1 MMRVKSYETILMQ
14 FPEYR
19 LLKSLMLY
27 VPPIIIVL
35 GTFGNVFSFIILRRR
50 AMVKVSSY
58 HYLASLAV
66 ADTLVLYIGLLR
78 LWLGELTG
86 SDFHDS
92 SDWVCKLTVSFGYTA
107 SDLSVW
113 LIIAVTVERYIVVC
127 FPLKASSMI
136 NTSRAKKVIIFLVL
150 VMFAINLHFLWT
162 VEIVD
167 RKMDS
172 KNVSNCEAA
181 PHHEQLVNDVWPW
194 VDACIYSFVPF
205 IVILV
210 LNILIICEV
219 VEARNH
225 RRQMQ
230 NTPEHHYHQQT
241 TRLRDGD
248 HSSSRASCRRS
259 CGPGEGTKLTIMLLT
274 VSFTFLLT
282 TLPMNVSLIVTAFW
296 QQYQNTLRQIAQ
308 FKLAKTVAELL
319 MYVNH
324 SINFFL
330 YCATGHKFRQQ
341 IVHLLG
347 CKKQTPYAPWT
358 SIQTEDTRI
367 QVPVKNGHTLTPKQ
381 HLLMAHAEGEECEMN
396 GEAIPLREL

>member
-1 MMRVKSYETILMQ
+1 MILMQ

-19 LLKSLMLY
+19 VLKSLMLY
-27 VPPIIIVL
+27 IPPIIVVL

-127 FPLKASSMI
+127 FPLRASTMI
-136 NTSRAKKVIIFLVL
+136 NTNRAKKVIIFLVL
-150 VMFAINLHFLWT
+150 LMFAINLHFLWT
-162 VEIVD
+162 VEIVE
-167 RKMDS
+167 RQMDS

-181 PHHEQLVNDVWPW
+181 PHHEHLVNEVWPW

-241 TRLRDGD
+241 TRLRNGD
-248 HSSSRASCRRS
+248 SSTTTSSCRRS
-259 CGPGEGTKLTIMLLT
+259 CGPGEGTKLTVMLLT
-274 VSFTFLLT
+274 VSFAFLLT

-330 YCATGHKFRQQ
+330 YCATGQKFRQQ
-341 IVHLLG
+341 IVHMLG
-347 CKKQTPYAPWT
+347 CKKQTPYAPWN

-367 QVPVKNGHTLTPKQ
+367 QASMKNGHTLTPKQ
-381 HLLMAHAEGEECEMN
+381 HLLMAHAAENECSFN
-396 GEAIPLREL
+396 GEAIPLRDL

>member
-1 MMRVKSYETILMQ
+1 MRMKSYETILMQ

-66 ADTLVLYIGLLR
+66 ADSLVLYIGLLR

-86 SDFHDS
+86 MDFHDS
-92 SDWVCKLTVSFGYTA
+92 SNWVCKLTVSFGYTA

-127 FPLKASSMI
+127 FPLKASTMI
-136 NTSRAKKVIIFLVL
+136 NTSRAKRVIGFLVL
-150 VMFAINLHFLWT
+150 LMFSINLHFMWT
-162 VEIVD
+162 VEIVQRPVD
-167 RKMDS
+167 G
-172 KNVSNCEAA
+172 KNVSNCEAS
-181 PHHEQLVNDVWPW
+181 PQHQHLVNEVWPW

-241 TRLRDGD
+241 TRLRNGD
-248 HSSSRASCRRS
+248 SSTTTSSCRRS
-259 CGPGEGTKLTIMLLT
+259 CGPGEGTKLTVMLLT
-274 VSFTFLLT
+274 VSFAFLLT

-330 YCATGHKFRQQ
+330 YCATGQKFRQQ
-341 IVHLLG
+341 IVHMLG
-347 CKKQTPYAPWT
+347 CKKQTPYAPWN

-367 QVPVKNGHTLTPKQ
+367 QASMKNGHTLTPKQ
-381 HLLMAHAEGEECEMN
+381 HLLMAHAAENECSFN
-396 GEAIPLREL
+396 GEAIPLRDL